1 MKRYKGVI
9 FDLDGTLLDT
19 IEDLSDSMNIVL
31 TKYKHPNFTK
41 EEYMLKVGNG
51 FRGLVLNSFPEETD
65 EKIIDKAVEQF
76 AEIYDSNYLN
86 KTKPYDEIDY
96 VLDGLNRMGIKLGVN
111 SNKKDHYTMN
121 LVSKFFA
128 RIPFISVYG
137 ERAGIEKKPD
147 PTSALE
153 IAQAMELKPEEIL
166 YIGDSKTD
174 ILTAQNADMDS
185 VGVLWGFRSEEELRE
200 YGASYIV
207 SSPKEILDIV

>member
-86 KTKPYDEIDY
+86 KTKPYDEINY

-128 RIPFISVYG
+128 RIPFIRVYG

>member
-51 FRGLVLNSFPEETD
+51 FRGLVLNSFPKKTD
-65 EKIIDKAVEQF
+65 EKVIDKAVEQF

-96 VLDGLNRMGIKLGVN
+96 VLDELNRLGIKLGVN

-128 RIPFISVYG
+128 RIPFIRVYG
-137 ERAGIEKKPD
+137 ERDGIEKKPD

-174 ILTAQNADMDS
+174 ILTAQNAGMDS
-185 VGVLWGFRSEEELRE
+185 VGVLWGFRSQEELRE

-207 SSPKEILDIV
+207 SSPKAILDIL

>member
-128 RIPFISVYG
+128 RIPFIRVYG